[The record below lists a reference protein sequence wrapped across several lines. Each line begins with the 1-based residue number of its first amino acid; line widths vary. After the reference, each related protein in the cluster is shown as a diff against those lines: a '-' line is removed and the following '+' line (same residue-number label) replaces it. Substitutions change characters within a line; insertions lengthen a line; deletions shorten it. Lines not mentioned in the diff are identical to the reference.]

1 MNLRKY
7 LTPEVIAGG
16 MAAVLAALAVAA
28 REQNGQ
34 EEPRPTPNTDPVP
47 WTPPAGELEG
57 MGVSVR
63 TLNHTKN
70 LPGSDRF
77 DGPALARWCEQNNVR
92 FVELL
97 ACWVNADGTSKRY
110 LPRDETKAVVADLKA
125 AGVRV
130 GLWGWPDPIN
140 DQLYIDRMSEAL
152 DIVGDGGWFKHDP
165 EGPYHGAG
173 FRTKINGKWVKVKRP
188 LSMRRESAERLM
200 AWSTATA
207 PTDVTSYG
215 SGPKSH
221 PSFTW
226 KEWANGARY
235 GRPQWYDRDSDWSA
249 NKVASFAEQW
259 RTLFPVVCPILSAV
273 NSNTPDMMLDE
284 ANRFLPVADGPCFS
298 YWDFYWLSISA
309 KRTAAARVNGARY
322 GGAQA

>member
-28 REQNGQ
+28 RDSEKPSPSPG
-34 EEPRPTPNTDPVP
+34 PGPDPDPVP
-47 WTPPAGELEG
+47 WNPPAGELEG
-57 MGVSVR
+57 MGVSIRSLV
-63 TLNHTKN
+63 HTRN
-70 LPGSDRF
+70 LPGAGSF
-77 DGPALARWCEQNNVR
+77 DGPALAKWCVENNVR

-97 ACWVNADGTSKRY
+97 GCWVNADGTSKRY
-110 LPRDETKAVVADLKA
+110 LPTAETKAVVNELKA

-130 GLWGWPDPIN
+130 GIWGWPDPIN
-140 DQLYIDRMSEAL
+140 DQLYIDRMTEAL
-152 DIVGDGGWFKHDP
+152 DMVGDGGWFKHDP

-173 FRTKINGKWVKVKRP
+173 FNVKKGSQWIRVKRP
-188 LSMRRESAERLM
+188 LSARRESAERLM
-200 AWSTATA
+200 AWSTAMA

-226 KEWANGARY
+226 AEWAKGARY
-235 GRPQWYDRDSDWSA
+235 GRPQWYDKKSDWSA

-259 RTLFPVVCPILSAV
+259 RTLFPVICPILSAV
-273 NSNTPDMMLDE
+273 NSNTPAMMLDE

-309 KRTAAARVNGARY
+309 QRTAAARKNGARY
-322 GGAQA
+322 GATG